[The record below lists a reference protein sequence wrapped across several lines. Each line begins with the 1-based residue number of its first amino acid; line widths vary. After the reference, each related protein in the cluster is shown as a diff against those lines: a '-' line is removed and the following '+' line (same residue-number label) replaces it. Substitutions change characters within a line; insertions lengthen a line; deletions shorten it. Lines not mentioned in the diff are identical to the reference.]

1 MYISLSAF
9 FTNSMQVLEDALEKS
24 KQAYG
29 EKHPTTARI
38 YHTAATL
45 YEVLKPPDMAKAR
58 DYYKKGYEIKRSLFG
73 EDHKKTKDAKGIFDE
88 VDQIVKKESRKK

>member
-1 MYISLSAF
+1 MSAF
-9 FTNSMQVLEDALEKS
+9 FINLLQVLEDALEKS

-38 YHTAATL
+38 YYTAATL
-45 YEVLKPPDMAKAR
+45 YEVLKPPEMAKAR

-73 EDHKKTKDAKGIFDE
+73 ENHKKTKDAKGTFDE
-88 VDQIVKKESRKK
+88 VDQIMRKETRKK